1 MYINVKRLIMEEEK
15 QRIKITIAE
24 RQYPLTIHPSEE
36 ESMRIAV
43 GKIKERVEFY
53 KSRFKDRDIQDAL
66 SMSVLHFAVRMVK
79 LEQNREF
86 DELLDDLK
94 VLDKQLDEYILH
106 IGKN

>member
-1 MYINVKRLIMEEEK
+1 MEEEK

-43 GKIKERVEFY
+43 GKIREMVEFY
-53 KSRFKDRDIQDAL
+53 KSKFKDRDVQDAL
-66 SMSVLHFAVRMVK
+66 SMSVLHFAVKMVK

-86 DELLDDLK
+86 EGLVDECCSA
-94 VLDKQLDEYILH
+94 
-106 IGKN
+106 